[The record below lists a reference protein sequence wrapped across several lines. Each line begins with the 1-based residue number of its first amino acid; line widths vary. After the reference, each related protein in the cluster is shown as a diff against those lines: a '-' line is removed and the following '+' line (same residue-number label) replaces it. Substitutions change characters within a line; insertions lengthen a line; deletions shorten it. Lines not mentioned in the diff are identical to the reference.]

1 MVADIIKTVK
11 QRLRSKMA
19 GDVIWTFA
27 GQVLVLLAAFALNK
41 VLSVRLDVD
50 TFGEYN
56 LVKRSVTV
64 ISFVMLA
71 GTGIA
76 MPRYLAI
83 YIGKN
88 NLPQAKAFVRAAILF
103 VITAT
108 VAVSLIATIFKSK
121 LYPLV
126 TGNDNTLLYITAFA
140 YAAMLTAS
148 TIVYVYFRGKND
160 FKRFSISNVLIQ
172 LLLPISA
179 LIIPGINTLS
189 IFVWWTIITGIL
201 TLIFALGE
209 TMRGGLKCNEPVSE
223 AAIKAEYKTV
233 AKYAL
238 PRLWG
243 DFFLFAFQAFPLIYI
258 SQHFD
263 YKSVSY
269 YSVGITIITLGTA
282 FYSFLGYILLPY
294 VSECLAKGRID
305 DAVRKVNY
313 FTVMYILSA
322 LAVMTTFYFLTGFMI
337 KLLFTDEYLAAEHLT
352 QIMILAILPQALYLL
367 YRNPVDAVSVFPFN
381 TILLG
386 VAFAALVAVFYCATT
401 MEGLAWGYVAVSWL
415 QGVGAFGVWN
425 VIKRKAKITPSIS

>member
-1 MVADIIKTVK
+1 MVAGIIKTVK

-209 TMRGGLKCNEPVSE
+209 TMRGGLKCNEPVSK

-258 SQHFD
+258 SQQFD

-322 LAVMTTFYFLTGFMI
+322 LAVMATFYFLTGFMI

>member
-201 TLIFALGE
+201 SLIFALGE
-209 TMRGGLKCNEPVSE
+209 TMRGGLKCNEPVSK

-313 FTVMYILSA
+313 FTVIYILSA
-322 LAVMTTFYFLTGFMI
+322 LAVMATFYFLTGFMI

-367 YRNPVDAVSVFPFN
+367 YRNPVDAISVFPFN